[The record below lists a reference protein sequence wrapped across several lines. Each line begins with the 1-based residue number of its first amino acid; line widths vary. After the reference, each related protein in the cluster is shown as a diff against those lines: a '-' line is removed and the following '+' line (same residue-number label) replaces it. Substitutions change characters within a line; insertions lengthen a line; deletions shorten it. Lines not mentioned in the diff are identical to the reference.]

1 MKVFDDVRKLSR
13 LRKLLIV
20 VGLIFLIGIGV
31 ILGRGIWRSNILPA
45 YAEFQHKSDL
55 EATHTAAARTV
66 NEALK
71 PLGLNVGNRKSV
83 AICSL
88 DIANVWRTSIYCS
101 SADSQ
106 GVPHTISPLPSATDP
121 IIEQVQ
127 ASMERDGWHGGWD
140 VPGWQLIWFDKNDHG
155 FNCTLQ
161 LWIDSNQS
169 VTPRLFCSQ
178 TYHYLGDPYK

>member
-1 MKVFDDVRKLSR
+1 M
-13 LRKLLIV
+13 
-20 VGLIFLIGIGV
+20 VGLIFLVGIGV

-45 YAEFQHKSDL
+45 YTDFQHKSDL

-83 AICSL
+83 ATCSL

-106 GVPHTISPLPSATDP
+106 GVPRTISPLPSATDP
-121 IIEQVQ
+121 LVKQVQ
-127 ASMERDGWHGGWD
+127 ASMERDGWQGGWD
-140 VPGWQLIWFDKNDHG
+140 VPIWQLISFNKSANG
-155 FNCTLQ
+155 FNCVLQ
-161 LWIDSNQS
+161 LWIDTYQT